1 MNILKNIL
9 VGTIGF
15 ALVIV
20 LPFVIFTYV
29 TSKSPLFFDFR
40 SFVVLTG
47 SMEPVLPV
55 GSMVYT
61 QPKPSY
67 TVGEMITFK
76 DVESRTVTHR
86 IIEVQGDKF
95 ITKGDANNAPD
106 KNPVPKDRVIGS
118 VFFDVPYIGMYT
130 DFLKR
135 PQNFILFIILPALI
149 FIGFELWN
157 IKNEIVKETEKRVLK
172 RLEVDKST

>member
-1 MNILKNIL
+1 MNILKNIF

-15 ALVIV
+15 ALIVV
-20 LPFVIFTYV
+20 LPFIIFTFV
-29 TSKSPLFFDFR
+29 TSKSPLLFDFR

-67 TVGEMITFK
+67 AVGEIITFK
-76 DVESRTVTHR
+76 DAEGRTVTHR
-86 IIEVQGDKF
+86 ILEVKGEKF
-95 ITKGDANNAPD
+95 VTKGDANNAPD
-106 KNPVPKDRVIGS
+106 RNEIPKDRVIGS
-118 VFFDVPYIGMYT
+118 VFFDVPYVGKYT

-135 PQNFILFIILPALI
+135 PQNFILFIVLPALV
-149 FIGFELWN
+149 FVGFELWN

-172 RLEVDKST
+172 RLEVDKSA